1 MCKSCSKIRRSRG
14 FRRSAGKTVCYSLLV
29 FHFSFLLASCAEDV
43 EKAAGRFLSAA
54 RTAYAAGRFDEAKA
68 QIDSIKVVC
77 PKAFEARKE
86 GIALMRS
93 VELAEA
99 RRTYAYTDSL
109 LAISVAHAEELTP
122 RFHFEKDERYQE
134 VGLYC
139 APSQRLERNAQRSYL
154 RATVDEHG
162 RMTLTS
168 FWRGAKYNHHHA
180 VRVTAGG
187 TFAETP
193 VSADTYESSDA
204 LAKTE
209 RNDFVPGETD
219 GGVTEFIRLH
229 AGESVKLEFLGD
241 KPVAATLTA
250 ADTRAISD
258 VYELSKALQAVRKL
272 STMQDETARKI
283 AFIEKNIEKEPTE

>member
-1 MCKSCSKIRRSRG
+1 MFKPSPKFRKLRGNRRRVSP
-14 FRRSAGKTVCYSLLV
+14 AVYYSLFI

-54 RTAYAAGRFDEAKA
+54 RVAYAAGQFDEAKA
-68 QIDSIKVVC
+68 QIDSIKTVY
-77 PKAFEARKE
+77 PKAFEARRE
-86 GIALMRS
+86 GIALMRR

-99 RRTYAYTDSL
+99 KRTYAYTDSL

-122 RFHFEKDERYQE
+122 RFHFEKDERYQD

-193 VSADTYESSDA
+193 ASADTYESSDA

-229 AGESVKLEFLGD
+229 AGESVRLEFLGD
-241 KPVAATLTA
+241 KVVAATLTA
-250 ADTRAISD
+250 ADTRAIAD
-258 VYELSKALQAVRKL
+258 VYELSKALQAVQKL
-272 STMQDETARKI
+272 SAMQDETTRKI
-283 AFIEKNIEKEPTE
+283 AFIEKNIGKEPTE